1 MNFDA
6 AIATYKKEQHIRN
19 SFSTRGSIIKVR
31 LYDSMCILT
40 ESWTITGESTLIYI
54 KLQYVYIKYALGNCL
69 RRDDMEMMFI
79 ASSVWF
85 KSSRMI
91 IYLI

>member
-1 MNFDA
+1 MDFDA

-31 LYDSMCILT
+31 LYDILT

-79 ASSVWF
+79 ASSV
-85 KSSRMI
+85 
-91 IYLI
+91 